1 MLLEVRDVA
10 RRFGGLQAL
19 AAVSLDLGE
28 REILG
33 LIGPN
38 GAGKTTLFAVVSGFV
53 RPDRGAVRFAGR
65 ELVGLPPHEICRLGL
80 ARTFQLAQPF
90 PGLTVLENVMLGAFT
105 RVRATDD
112 ARRAARG
119 VLELTRLDHVAAREA
134 HALSIGLR
142 KRLELARALA
152 TRPRVLLL
160 DEVMAGLNPTEVAE
174 TVAVLKA
181 VRDGG
186 VALLVI
192 EHVMAA
198 VMELSDRI
206 AVLHHGELIATGAPA
221 DVARDR
227 AVVDAYLGEPLAAQ
241 RRP

>member
-119 VLELTRLDHVAAREA
+119 VLELTRLDRVAAREA

-181 VRDGG
+181 VRDAG

-192 EHVMAA
+192 
-198 VMELSDRI
+198 
-206 AVLHHGELIATGAPA
+206 
-221 DVARDR
+221 
-227 AVVDAYLGEPLAAQ
+227 
-241 RRP
+241 